1 LFPQTNGHW
10 RKNSFACWDFGMTGS
25 STEDYNTNEGVQ
37 PKAIKRMVD
46 RLTSPKNSTIF
57 SENDIDS
64 SFDYTASTYF
74 LS

>member
-1 LFPQTNGHW
+1 
-10 RKNSFACWDFGMTGS
+10 MTGS